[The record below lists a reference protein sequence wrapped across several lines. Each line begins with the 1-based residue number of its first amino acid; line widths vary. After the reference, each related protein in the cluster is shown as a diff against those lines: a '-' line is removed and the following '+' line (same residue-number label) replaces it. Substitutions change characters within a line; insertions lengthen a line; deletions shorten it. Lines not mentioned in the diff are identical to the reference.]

1 MYNLEGRYIL
11 QAFFGLGQ
19 DASFLYRLILGFPKG
34 AVLWHSFGVFSGNV
48 SSYKNCAANEL
59 E

>member
-34 AVLWHSFGVFSGNV
+34 AVL
-48 SSYKNCAANEL
+48 
-59 E
+59 